1 MKKLFILAFSL
12 CPLLLSSQASL
23 DDLKFNVFQDLN
35 STANQNYIR
44 LMNEQ
49 ERGEENSQSFLFDN
63 WKKSTVTSKEGE
75 VLELDSLNFHIEDQ
89 NMFFMKNG
97 KMYFLFPAVIE
108 NIRVEDRYFTAIQ
121 NQNSEKSGNAYQFY
135 EVLVSGQLKL
145 LKKYEIEKRKLN
157 NHPMGISSGIE
168 KYDYYSKAKLYYAND
183 KLSLVEELPRSR
195 KNIIKIFKRNR
206 NRMVEY
212 ARENNA
218 SPKSEAD
225 MIGMFSYYNS
235 IKEK

>member
-63 WKKSTVTSKEGE
+63 WKKATVTSKKGE

-97 KMYFLFPAVIE
+97 KIQF
-108 NIRVEDRYFTAIQ
+108 AI
-121 NQNSEKSGNAYQFY
+121 
-135 EVLVSGQLKL
+135 
-145 LKKYEIEKRKLN
+145 
-157 NHPMGISSGIE
+157 
-168 KYDYYSKAKLYYAND
+168 
-183 KLSLVEELPRSR
+183 
-195 KNIIKIFKRNR
+195 
-206 NRMVEY
+206 
-212 ARENNA
+212 
-218 SPKSEAD
+218 
-225 MIGMFSYYNS
+225 
-235 IKEK
+235 